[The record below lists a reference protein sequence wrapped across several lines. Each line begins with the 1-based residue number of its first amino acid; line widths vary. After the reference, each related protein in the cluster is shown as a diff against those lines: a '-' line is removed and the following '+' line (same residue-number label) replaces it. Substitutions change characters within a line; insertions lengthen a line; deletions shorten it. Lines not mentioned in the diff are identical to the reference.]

1 MRIVE
6 HIQSK
11 NNTQGRK
18 TSNFYFFLTIESIST
33 KRLVKPDRGTVMHEI
48 PGYKIIEKVHEVS
61 NLVVYRALKEKGISK
76 SLPVTI
82 KTQKKDT
89 FDAKE
94 TAKLQNDY
102 EITKNLAIEGIVK
115 PYELVMHRNI
125 PALILEDFNGTP
137 LTNLIRSKKIALLQC
152 LHIAI
157 RVSEIL
163 GEIHGKGIIHRGIN
177 PQIILI
183 NRETQK
189 IKLTGFGDSSFLP
202 PESDIP
208 LTSMGMIEGTLTY
221 ISPEQTG
228 RMDRG
233 IDLRSDLYSLG
244 IVFYEMLT
252 GSPPF
257 RSEEPLELLH
267 CHIAINPVPPHEVD
281 ERIPEAVSGIVLKL
295 LSKAPED
302 RYQSTYG
309 LRSDLMRCLST
320 LNTSKKISSFELGQ
334 DDRSPIFEVSKK
346 IYGRE
351 VEIFALK
358 EAYNSAYRGERV
370 FALITGRSGIGK
382 TSLVRYFR
390 ASSVHQREGYITGK
404 CERLQRGIPYGCFIQ
419 AFKELI
425 DQILTESEER
435 VEVFKEK
442 MLRALGANGQIIIDV
457 IPQVEV
463 IIGPQ
468 KPVPAL
474 PAKESQ
480 NRFVHVLQNF
490 VKAFCE
496 KEHPLIIF
504 LDDLQWIDS
513 ASLHLIRILAASPDL
528 NYMLL
533 LGAYREE
540 EVDSFHP
547 LTYLLDDLKK
557 QQIPHITIR
566 LHPLIREQ
574 VETIVAD
581 TLGCKGE
588 ASLSLSRVVY
598 EKTVGNPL
606 FINQFLKTLYQ
617 KKYVYFDFL
626 AGCWTWDLDTILK
639 ADIADS
645 LIKFV
650 TQKIQRLSGPGQR
663 ALKHAA
669 CIGTCF
675 TLGILAELN
684 KTPLFDTL
692 MQLRESI
699 VEGLVLPSG
708 EKHMS
713 ISFDEE
719 RISEMVNLTYT
730 FLHDRVQQAAYSLL
744 SSKQKQRL
752 HLRIGSIMLKRLE
765 KTQIDEKICEVMDHL
780 NRGCTL
786 IKDREEKYQF
796 AELNLAAGKKAKTSV
811 AYRSALQYIQAGL
824 GMLPEDC
831 WQDRYKLTLSLHT
844 EGAETA
850 YLNGDFTL
858 AEEYNRS
865 VLANAQSLLDQVK
878 AYEIIIQAYIA
889 QTKYKEAVDVASRVL
904 NQLGVFL
911 PRNPGRLRIL
921 LGLLRTKMALH
932 GVSLDYLQNLPQ
944 MTDEYKLA
952 AMRILMS
959 VFNPFYKTI
968 REMFPSIAY
977 RMIILSF
984 KYGNSCIS
992 PFAYSLYGLLLVLI
1006 GEVIPGYRY
1015 ANFSLNLFKRYY
1027 TQELASKMYNVYFA
1041 LISKWKSHMREAL
1054 DPLLEA
1060 YQKGLETGDLEWAA
1074 HATRSYCL
1082 HLFFTGSNLEKVK
1095 HETET
1100 YGESMKK
1107 IKQDS
1112 TLHNLM
1118 LLRQSAL
1125 NLSGVAETRS
1135 KMCGE
1140 SFNEEEMLPV
1150 LIDAHDTDTIAGIR
1164 FHKCM
1169 LFYLFEE
1176 YAQALEI
1183 FREIEKQHETRG
1195 QFGFVLEARFF
1206 YSLVLLAAYPS
1217 MKKVDQKRSL
1227 QTVTSYQKMMRKGA
1241 EYAPMNYLH
1250 KWYLVEAERERML
1263 GKEIKAMELYD
1274 QAVAGARN
1282 NAYLQDEAIANELAA
1297 KFYIEGE
1304 KRKIAGTYLK
1314 EAHECYKRWGAYAK
1328 AGDLEEKYGELIFPI
1343 SEGKTIGDTAAPFAI
1358 DTTGIRPKEL
1368 DLATVLKS
1376 SHVISGEIV
1385 LGSLLEKIMKIVIE
1399 VSGAGRGLLILEKD
1413 GVFFIEA
1420 EGNAA
1425 QGTITLLED
1434 EEISESTKLSHS
1446 VVNFVLRT
1454 KENVVL
1460 KDACEDDR
1468 FQNDRYILQK
1478 RPRSLLCAPIL
1489 HQGLIKGF
1497 IYLENNLTGGAFTDD
1512 RVEILRLIASQAAIS
1527 LENARLYNSLLEDIE
1542 RRKAVEE
1549 ELRRSEQLARS
1560 LLDALR
1566 DSLVLIDPEGR
1577 VLSLNRTTARN
1588 LGIDADKIV
1597 GKLLWDLYPSEIAK
1611 KRRALIDQALSS
1623 GKAIRVVDEQE
1634 KKISD
1639 NVIYP
1644 VIDSEGRVKR
1654 IAILERDITEQKK
1667 VEEQAKIQQ
1676 LQLMRSDR
1684 LAMMGELAAGV
1695 AHEINNPNHSILLN
1709 TAILMKSYPDILSV
1723 LDEYHGENEGLRIGG
1738 LKYSDFKKTLEDSV
1752 KQIDECARRIG
1763 LIVKELKS
1771 FARPEPEER
1780 KEEVDVN
1787 IAVQSAILLGTPFIK
1802 KSTDNFTLQLE
1813 QNIPKVRGNL
1823 LKIEQVLLN
1832 LLQNAC
1838 QSLLDRSKSV
1848 SIGTSYDKLHHR
1860 VVVKVEDEG
1869 EGMSEDILAKIQ
1881 EPFFTTRKESGGT
1894 GLGLSISSRIVKE
1907 HGGNL
1912 SVRSKPGKGTVVTV
1926 SFPQGGYT

>member
-1 MRIVE
+1 MYE
-6 HIQSK
+6 
-11 NNTQGRK
+11 
-18 TSNFYFFLTIESIST
+18 L
-33 KRLVKPDRGTVMHEI
+33 
-48 PGYKIIEKVHEVS
+48 PGYKIIEKIHEDSRTVI
-61 NLVVYRALKEKGISK
+61 YRALKEKGISK
-76 SLPVTI
+76 SLPVII
-82 KTQKKDT
+82 KTQKKDA

-94 TAKLQNDY
+94 TVKLQNDY
-102 EITKNLAIEGIVK
+102 EITKSLEIEGVVK
-115 PYELVMHRNI
+115 PYELVTHRNI
-125 PALILEDFNGTP
+125 PALIMEDFNSTP
-137 LTNLIRSKKIALLQC
+137 LTNLLRSKKMDLMQFLQ
-152 LHIAI
+152 IAI

-163 GEIHGKGIIHRGIN
+163 GAIHEKGIIHRGIK
-177 PQIILI
+177 PQIVLI
-183 NRETQK
+183 NTDTQQV
-189 IKLTGFGDSSFLP
+189 KLTGFGDSSFLP
-202 PESDIP
+202 PGSDIP
-208 LTSMGMIEGTLTY
+208 LTSMGMIEGTLAY
-221 ISPEQTG
+221 MSPEQTG

-252 GSPPF
+252 GTPPF
-257 RSEEPLELLH
+257 RSEEPLVLLH
-267 CHIAINPVPPHEVD
+267 YHIAINPVPPHEVD
-281 ERIPEAVSGIVLKL
+281 KRIPEALSGILLKL
-295 LSKAPED
+295 LSKAPEN

-309 LRSDLMRCLST
+309 LLVDLKRCLSA
-320 LNTSKKISSFELGQ
+320 LKTSGKISSFEPGQ
-334 DDRSPIFEVSKK
+334 DDRSPIFEVSRK

-351 VEIFALK
+351 AEIFALK
-358 EAYNSAYRGERV
+358 EAYSSACRGERV
-370 FALITGRSGIGK
+370 FVLITGRSGIGK
-382 TSLVRYFR
+382 TSLERYFR
-390 ASSVHQREGYITGK
+390 MSSVHQKQGYITGK
-404 CERLQRGIPYGCFIQ
+404 CERLQRGIPYGGFIH

-425 DQILTESEER
+425 DQILTESEET
-435 VEVFKEK
+435 VEAWKKK
-442 MLRALGANGQIIIDV
+442 MLKVLGPNGQIIIDV
-457 IPQVEV
+457 IPQVELIV
-463 IIGPQ
+463 GPQ
-468 KPVPAL
+468 KPVPSL

-480 NRFVHVLQNF
+480 NRFVHVFQNF

-504 LDDLQWIDS
+504 LDDLQWVDS
-513 ASLHLIRILAASPDL
+513 ASLHLIRILATSTDL
-528 NYMLL
+528 KYLLL

-547 LTYLLDDLKK
+547 LKCLLDDLKK
-557 QQIPHITIR
+557 LQIPLITIR
-566 LHPLIREQ
+566 LQPLLRDQ

-581 TLGCKGE
+581 TLGCKQE
-588 ASLSLSRVVY
+588 NSLALAQVTY
-598 EKTVGNPL
+598 EKTGGNPF

-617 KKYVYFDFL
+617 KKYIYFDFL

-639 ADIADS
+639 ADIADN
-645 LIKFV
+645 LIRFV
-650 TQKIQRLSGPGQR
+650 TQKIRRLTGPGQR
-663 ALKHAA
+663 TLKHAA

-675 TLGILAELN
+675 TLGMLAELN

-699 VEGLVLPSG
+699 VEGLVLPYGVNSTR
-708 EKHMS
+708 
-713 ISFDEE
+713 ISSDEE
-719 RISEMVNLTYT
+719 SRSEMVNLTYT

-752 HLRIGSIMLKRLE
+752 HLRIGNIMLKRME
-765 KTQIDEKICEVMDHL
+765 KAQVDEKICEIMDHL
-780 NRGCTL
+780 NRGCAL
-786 IKDREEKYQF
+786 IKDRHEKYKF

-811 AYRSALQYIQAGL
+811 AYRSAQQYIRAGL
-824 GMLPEDC
+824 GILPEDC
-831 WQDRYKLTLSLHT
+831 WQNRYELTLSLHT

-850 YLNGDFTL
+850 YLNGDFAH

-865 VLANAQSLLDQVK
+865 VLENAHTLLDQVK
-878 AYEIIIQAYIA
+878 AYEIIIQAYVA
-889 QTKYKEAVDVASRVL
+889 QTKYREAVDVASRVL

-932 GVSLDYLQNLPQ
+932 GVSLDYLNSLPQ

-992 PFAYSLYGLLLVLI
+992 PFSYLLYGLLLVLI
-1006 GEVIPGYRY
+1006 GEIVPGYQF
-1015 ANFSLNLFKRYY
+1015 ASFALNLFKRYY

-1074 HATRSYCL
+1074 HAIRSYCIQ
-1082 HLFFTGSNLEKVK
+1082 LFFTGSNMEKVK
-1095 HETET
+1095 LETEK

-1118 LLRQSAL
+1118 LIRQSAL
-1125 NLSGVAETRS
+1125 NLSGDAETRLR
-1135 KMCGE
+1135 MYGE

-1169 LFYLFEE
+1169 LFYLFAE
-1176 YAQALEI
+1176 YAKALEM
-1183 FREIEKQHETRG
+1183 FREIEKQHETKG

-1217 MKKVDQKRSL
+1217 LKRADQKRAL
-1227 QTVTSYQKMMRKGA
+1227 QTVTSYQKMIRKGA

-1250 KWYLVEAERERML
+1250 KWYLVEAERERVL
-1263 GKEIKAMELYD
+1263 GKELKAMELYD
-1274 QAVAGARN
+1274 QAIAGARKN
-1282 NAYLQDEAIANELAA
+1282 EYLQDEAVANELAA
-1297 KFYIEGE
+1297 KYYLQGE
-1304 KRKIAGTYLK
+1304 KKKIAGTYMK
-1314 EAHECYKRWGAYAK
+1314 EAHECYRRWGAYAK
-1328 AGDLEEKYGELIFPI
+1328 ARDLEEKYGELIFPI
-1343 SEGKTIGDTAAPFAI
+1343 SEEKTIGDKAQTFAI
-1358 DTTGIRPKEL
+1358 DETGIRPQEL

-1385 LGSLLEKIMKIVIE
+1385 LSSLLKKIMKIVIE

-1413 GVFFIEA
+1413 GEFFIEA

-1425 QGTITLLED
+1425 QGTISLLED

-1446 VVNFVLRT
+1446 VINYVIRT
-1454 KENVVL
+1454 KQNVVL

-1468 FQNDRYILQK
+1468 FHNDHYMLQR

-1527 LENARLYNSLLEDIE
+1527 LENARLYSSLLDDIE

-1560 LLDALR
+1560 LLDALK

-1588 LGIDADKIV
+1588 LGMGVEKIV
-1597 GKLLWDLYPSEIAK
+1597 GRHLWDLYPSEIAK
-1611 KRRALIDQALSS
+1611 KRRELIERAVSTM
-1623 GKAIRVVDEQE
+1623 KAIRVVDEQE
-1634 KKISD
+1634 GKISD

-1644 VIDSEGRVKR
+1644 VIDSEGRVTR

-1676 LQLMRSDR
+1676 LQLVRSDR

-1723 LDEYHGENEGLRIGG
+1723 LDDYHGENEGLRIGG
-1738 LKYSDFKKTLEDSV
+1738 LKYTDFKKTLEDSV
-1752 KQIDECARRIG
+1752 RQIDECARRIG

-1771 FARPEPEER
+1771 FARPEPEDR
-1780 KEEVDVN
+1780 KEEVDIN

-1838 QSLLDRSKSV
+1838 QSLPDRSRGV
-1848 SIGTSYDKLHHR
+1848 SIGTSHDKMHHR

-1869 EGMSEDILAKIQ
+1869 EGMTEDVLSKIK
-1881 EPFFTTRKESGGT
+1881 EPFFTTRMESGGT

-1912 SVRSKPGKGTVVTV
+1912 SVRSESGKGTVVMV
-1926 SFPQGGYT
+1926 SFPEGESK